1 MKNEELELYDT
12 LDMCN
17 WYRELLSMYNCD
29 SKEIM
34 RKHDRK
40 VIEKIIQ
47 EFGYCSIYYSES
59 KIFSI
64 ITLFGGIEFQCNFE
78 IKDGLVNIYLISRLI
93 QSEFQIGNSLII
105 TCRMIEIKKNSD
117 SGRYMLLPRFRNYEE
132 LHSLFRKVF
141 TKYEEYKIAV
151 FKSSIF
157 I

>member
-78 IKDGLVNIYLISRLI
+78 IKDGLVNIYLISYCHYVLI
-93 QSEFQIGNSLII
+93 MSNLLI
-105 TCRMIEIKKNSD
+105 MIQCIV
-117 SGRYMLLPRFRNYEE
+117 
-132 LHSLFRKVF
+132 HSHSKTEVMTF
-141 TKYEEYKIAV
+141 
-151 FKSSIF
+151 
-157 I
+157 